1 MEDNKVY
8 TIAITGGTG
17 CGKSSIIEKICE
29 NFNGEVCI
37 MNLDSYYK
45 EHHNLTYEERTKL
58 NYDAPDSFDID
69 LFIEHIKKL
78 QNWEVI
84 KSPVYDYTIHD
95 RSDEIKEVV
104 PQKLLIIDGIFCLV
118 YDELRSLID
127 LKIFVDVDAD
137 ERILRRVKRDMEVRA
152 RSLDSVMSQ
161 YLTTVKP
168 MHEKY
173 VAPTKNFADIVITKG
188 ASNEVAIDL
197 LLDHINTAVIN

>member
-8 TIAITGGTG
+8 TIGISGGTG
-17 CGKSSIIEKICE
+17 CGKSSIIKKICE
-29 NFNGEVCI
+29 NFDGEVCVV
-37 MNLDSYYK
+37 NLDSYYK
-45 EHHNLTYEERTKL
+45 EHHNLTYEERSKL
-58 NYDAPDSFDID
+58 NYDTPDAFDIEM
-69 LFIEHIKKL
+69 FIDHIKKL

-84 KSPVYDYTIHD
+84 ESPVYDYTIHD
-95 RSDEIKEVV
+95 RSDKTIEVV

-152 RSLDSVMSQ
+152 RSLESVMSQ

-173 VAPTKNFADIVITKG
+173 VAPTKNYADIVITKG
-188 ASNEVAIDL
+188 ASNEVAINL
-197 LLDHINTAVIN
+197 LVNHIMATVK

>member
-8 TIAITGGTG
+8 TIGISGGTG

-29 NFNGEVCI
+29 KFPGDVCV

-45 EHHNLTYEERTKL
+45 EHHNLSYEEREKL
-58 NYDAPDSFDID
+58 NYDAPDSFDIN
-69 LFIEHIKKL
+69 LFIKHIKKL

-95 RSDEIKEVV
+95 RSDEVLEVI
-104 PQKLLIIDGIFCLV
+104 PQKLLIVDGIFCLV
-118 YDELRSLID
+118 YDKLRSLLD
-127 LKIFVDVDAD
+127 LKVYIDVDAD

-152 RSLDSVMSQ
+152 RSLDSVMTQ

-173 VAPTKNFADIVITKG
+173 VAPTKNYADIVVTKG
-188 ASNEVAIDL
+188 ATNEVAIKL
-197 LLDHINTAVIN
+197 LVDHILATVK

>member
-1 MEDNKVY
+1 M
-8 TIAITGGTG
+8 
-17 CGKSSIIEKICE
+17 
-29 NFNGEVCI
+29 
-37 MNLDSYYK
+37 
-45 EHHNLTYEERTKL
+45 
-58 NYDAPDSFDID
+58 
-69 LFIEHIKKL
+69 
-78 QNWEVI
+78 

-197 LLDHINTAVIN
+197 LLDHINTAVKN

>member
-1 MEDNKVY
+1 MKQEKIY
-8 TIAITGGTG
+8 TIGISGGTG
-17 CGKSSIIEKICE
+17 CGKSSVIEKLCE
-29 NFNGEVCI
+29 KFKGEVCV

-69 LFIEHIKKL
+69 LFIDHIKKL

-95 RSDEIKEVV
+95 RSDETIEVT
-104 PQKLLIIDGIFCLV
+104 PQKLLIVDGIFCLV
-118 YDELRSLID
+118 YDELRSLLD
-127 LKIFVDVDAD
+127 LKVFIDVDAD

-152 RSLDSVMSQ
+152 RSLDSVMTQ

-173 VAPTKNFADIVITKG
+173 VAPTKNYADIVVTKG
-188 ASNEVAIDL
+188 ASNEIAINL
-197 LLDHINTAVIN
+197 LIDHISATVK

>member
-1 MEDNKVY
+1 M
-8 TIAITGGTG
+8 
-17 CGKSSIIEKICE
+17 
-29 NFNGEVCI
+29 
-37 MNLDSYYK
+37 
-45 EHHNLTYEERTKL
+45 
-58 NYDAPDSFDID
+58 
-69 LFIEHIKKL
+69 
-78 QNWEVI
+78 
-84 KSPVYDYTIHD
+84 
-95 RSDEIKEVV
+95 
-104 PQKLLIIDGIFCLV
+104 LIIDGIFCLV

-197 LLDHINTAVIN
+197 LLDHINTAIKN